1 MSKLKLPLIIV
12 AVLAALVAG
21 LFFSGILGGGGE
33 KGPVKK
39 HVIEPVS
46 LAGDFTV
53 NLADGEDRFAALNIA
68 LELEPMDEEH
78 WATYSGANAGGHG
91 GGGEAP
97 GPIAVATYPKF
108 ADAVVS
114 VTSTF
119 KAETLLQP
127 EGKAELKRALLTKFA
142 EIAEKDAEAY
152 KAGVH
157 TEGHVS
163 PPFHVQ
169 DVYFTKYIIK

>member
-12 AVLAALVAG
+12 AVLGALAAG
-21 LFFSGILGGGGE
+21 LFFSGIIGGGSE
-33 KGPVKK
+33 GPVKK
-39 HVIEPVS
+39 HVIEPVN

-53 NLADGEDRFAALNIA
+53 NLADEGDRYAALNVA
-68 LELEPMDEEH
+68 VELEPMDDEH
-78 WATYSGANAGGHG
+78 WASFSGANAGGHG
-91 GGGEAP
+91 GSGEAP

-119 KAETLLQP
+119 TADTLLKP
-127 EGKAELKRALLTKFA
+127 EGKAELKRALLSKFA

-152 KAGVH
+152 KAGAS
-157 TEGHVS
+157 TEGHVG